1 MPKFYYNYS
10 FTTFT
15 KFDKDIIDNINLTF
29 RYNGLP
35 SESHGARA
43 HLSDAQEY
51 LVNLNPG
58 ERIVSMKI
66 NLNISHKFV
75 CGISMQTNVRRT
87 FGTFGVESRMLRELK
102 SPYKTGYYINSFVGA
117 AGDILFDLRA
127 TFTSEYASPFV
138 RSSSED
144 LQKTACPKITSS
156 STISSAGSGYH
167 SDDHLQDS
175 PRKIKPSAS
184 IQNAEFRHNSPPTPP
199 PRFGLK
205 SLKKLNS
212 VPRRSNISSK
222 GSILTHRPIM
232 TK

>member
-1 MPKFYYNYS
+1 MIS
-10 FTTFT
+10 
-15 KFDKDIIDNINLTF
+15 INSSTF

-35 SESHGARA
+35 SDSHGASA

-51 LVNLNPG
+51 LVNLNPE

-66 NLNISHKFV
+66 NLNITHKFV
-75 CGISMQTNVRRT
+75 CGVSLRTNVRRT
-87 FGTFGVESRMLRELK
+87 FGTFGVESRMVREVK

-138 RSSSED
+138 RSSSDD
-144 LQKTACPKITSS
+144 LQKSASQQVTSS

-167 SDDHLQDS
+167 SDEHLQHS
-175 PRKIKPSAS
+175 PRKIKPSTS
-184 IQNAEFRHNSPPTPP
+184 IRNTEVRHNSPPTPP

-205 SLKKLNS
+205 SLKKLNA

-222 GSILTHRPIM
+222 NSILTHRPIM
-232 TK
+232 SK